1 MVLVSKSWLTKKTR
15 LTPFRG
21 LLLLGIIWLAGAL
34 CDRLWFAL
42 DNSTPAWDEADY
54 LNGVMNYWHALQ
66 TPQWLNEEWW
76 ESLWLLSSKIP
87 PFTYISTVP
96 FLNLFG
102 TNADAATLVLLLYS
116 AILLISVY
124 GLGIQLFN
132 VSVGLWAAGLCQ
144 LLPGLYTYRT
154 EFLLDYPLTAIVTL
168 SFCCLTFWKISSER
182 VRGRGAEEQGK
193 QGRKKRRHGDAEM
206 RRVSGHTEPRVR
218 ASSPHRVRSE
228 SVRSRSGSVASEK
241 ATLLTPHSSL
251 PWLWAAI
258 WGLSLGVALMVKQT
272 ALLFLLVPLLWVLLG
287 TLWRRH
293 WGSFVQLLPGLSVS
307 VLVFYPWYR
316 TNWLLI
322 LTSGKRATV
331 DSAIAEGDPALTT
344 LDAWLYYG
352 KILPY
357 LLSWHLLLV
366 PIVGLLIYLIKNY
379 STLIFS
385 FLSFNSTGWLAVFLL
400 GGYLFASVNVNKDPR
415 YLLPLLPVLSLVLAA
430 GLLSWKGRW
439 KHHIRWGTVG
449 LALLLMLFN
458 SFPLGGNN
466 VTQILTPRVQHQ
478 VELGQPPPHPQV
490 ISEVMETSPHLR
502 STLGILPSTPAINQH
517 NFSFY
522 GAQADFQVYGR
533 QVGVKESQVERDARS
548 LDWFVTKT
556 GNQGSVPEAQAAM
569 VKRVKQ
575 SSHFQLQDTW
585 RLPDESTLKLH
596 HRREASVAVQP
607 LSQPA
612 SLVKLERVKV
622 PNQAPPGVPVPVTY
636 EWSGAWEQ
644 LQPGL
649 VLLSWRQ
656 KGRGVEEEEDAVTR
670 GRGETG
676 TRKQGRKT
684 RRHGDAETRRVSGH
698 TEPRVRASSPH
709 RVRSESV
716 RSRSGSVASEKA
728 TLLTPH
734 SDDLQPKP
742 QSSWIH
748 DHGIAMGRL
757 HSGRLNPE
765 QLNNNFQVIERT
777 AMLPSPEIAVG
788 SYTLEATY
796 LNRNTGETY
805 PITVPPIT
813 LKIDPNASVTTPPK
827 LDLVT
832 QLRRIAT
839 GLAQGGDALESV
851 FAQTARI
858 NQYDPIQ
865 DYLVQA
871 EQALEYRLQRQPQNL
886 NWSYAIA
893 LSRVLQQD
901 VEGAIASFQKV
912 TNLDS
917 QNPYSHAYLA
927 FVYLY
932 DWHPQAAQE
941 ALEPALALNPD
952 LRELRTL
959 KGVAALMQGNLI
971 KAWQCLSTLR

>member
-193 QGRKKRRHGDAEM
+193 QGRKTRRHGDAET

-228 SVRSRSGSVASEK
+228 SVRSRR
-241 ATLLTPHSSL
+241 
-251 PWLWAAI
+251 
-258 WGLSLGVALMVKQT
+258 
-272 ALLFLLVPLLWVLLG
+272 VLLG

-670 GRGETG
+670 GSGETG

-684 RRHGDAETRRVSGH
+684 RRYGDAETRRVSGH

-716 RSRSGSVASEKA
+716 RSR
-728 TLLTPH
+728 T
-734 SDDLQPKP
+734 
-742 QSSWIH
+742 SWIH

-959 KGVAALMQGNLI
+959 QGVAALMQGNLI